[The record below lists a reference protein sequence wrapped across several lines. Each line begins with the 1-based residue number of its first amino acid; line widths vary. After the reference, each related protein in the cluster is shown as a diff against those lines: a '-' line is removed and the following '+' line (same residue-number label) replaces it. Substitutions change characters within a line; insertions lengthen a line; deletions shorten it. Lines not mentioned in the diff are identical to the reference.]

1 MNQFIMTI
9 AVLAVASIL
18 HAAVGVFAAFAADE
32 PAPPFMHLRY
42 HPINPPPPSIASAS

>member
-32 PAPPFMHLRY
+32 PAPPHSCTFAITR
-42 HPINPPPPSIASAS
+42 